1 MSTNKNGCD
10 GKCDDFHPNACR
22 SSLRNKTCSFFE
34 CRFFHLKGTKKT
46 NIGQQTNSQT
56 NQNSTQDQT
65 RNNKANC
72 TSSNWMPNQQNNN
85 HGRQRTDNPDRN
97 QQQRNVN
104 GKQESK
110 NWFTG
115 PNQGDPYQDATL
127 KEDQE
132 KNMLSKT
139 LEAIMGRLTAME
151 ARQHVFYPQNTQAP
165 LASQPL
171 ISPVVPQPG
180 TQTQN
185 QWASQ
190 NQWTQSQY

>member
-1 MSTNKNGCD
+1 MNYEQEKRRTKAHPKN
-10 GKCDDFHPNACR
+10 NI
-22 SSLRNKTCSFFE
+22 LLVE
-34 CRFFHLKGTKKT
+34 KKKIL
-46 NIGQQTNSQT
+46 NFY
-56 NQNSTQDQT
+56 
-65 RNNKANC
+65 KAYC
-72 TSSNWMPNQQNNN
+72 TVQVYMI
-85 HGRQRTDNPDRN
+85 QR
-97 QQQRNVN
+97 
-104 GKQESK
+104 KQESK
-110 NWFTG
+110 NWFTR
-115 PNQGDPYQDATL
+115 PNPGDTYQDVTPKA
-127 KEDQE
+127 DQE